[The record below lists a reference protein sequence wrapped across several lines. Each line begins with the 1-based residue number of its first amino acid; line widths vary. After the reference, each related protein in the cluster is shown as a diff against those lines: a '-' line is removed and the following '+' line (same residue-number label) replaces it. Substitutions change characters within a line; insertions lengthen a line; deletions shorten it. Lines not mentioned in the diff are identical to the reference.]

1 MRLELQLGRASIA
14 RTLGGGTY
22 PKAGRLVRELQG
34 WDNQEDVEWGR
45 LDGSERDPA
54 EF

>member
-1 MRLELQLGRASIA
+1 MRLELQLGRASTA
-14 RTLGGGTY
+14 RPLGGGTY

-34 WDNQEDVEWGR
+34 CHNQEDVEWGR
-45 LDGSERDPA
+45 LGGSERDPE